1 MMRYGM
7 IVLYQR
13 KVWYDPSCPESRR
26 DVSLNTKEYRLCRA
40 TELENLAQGPYK
52 VTALDDC

>member
-1 MMRYGM
+1 M